1 MKFLIHG
8 RVFKNESSQSI
19 QEIFNEIEAHHIE
32 YSVSESFAEIL
43 IENQIQFKQSRIFNL
58 SSEISDYD
66 MALSLGGDGSFL
78 ETLWLVA
85 KYEIPVLGINFG
97 RLGFLTDI
105 QPQHIK
111 ETIDKILQKDYSIDE
126 RIMIN
131 ARADTEIF
139 ESGMNFALNEIAIA
153 KTDTSSMIVIN
164 TYVDGEFL
172 NSYWADGI
180 MVATPT
186 GSTGYN
192 LSCGGPLMVPQ
203 SDNFVITPIC
213 PHNLFVRP
221 IIVSSKSQITFS
233 VESRSKNFLLSMDSR
248 AKIVGD
254 EIGEIV
260 ISLEK
265 FKAKLVKIKGNDF
278 LSTLR
283 KKLRWGEDIR
293 NRV

>member
-1 MKFLIHG
+1 
-8 RVFKNESSQSI
+8 
-19 QEIFNEIEAHHIE
+19 
-32 YSVSESFAEIL
+32 
-43 IENQIQFKQSRIFNL
+43 
-58 SSEISDYD
+58 
-66 MALSLGGDGSFL
+66 
-78 ETLWLVA
+78 
-85 KYEIPVLGINFG
+85 
-97 RLGFLTDI
+97 
-105 QPQHIK
+105 
-111 ETIDKILQKDYSIDE
+111 
-126 RIMIN
+126 
-131 ARADTEIF
+131 
-139 ESGMNFALNEIAIA
+139 
-153 KTDTSSMIVIN
+153 
-164 TYVDGEFL
+164 
-172 NSYWADGI
+172 
-180 MVATPT
+180 
-186 GSTGYN
+186 
-192 LSCGGPLMVPQ
+192 MVPQ